1 MIRPAGTDPQEKLPV
16 AVWIHGG
23 GWVQGSG
30 VDLRYNMSF
39 IVQQSQEM
47 GQPIIAITINYRLS
61 AWGFLQGFASG
72 EGQSEDAGSNWGIRD
87 QRLALHWI
95 QENIGAFGGMYSTTP
110 IETV

>member
-1 MIRPAGTDPQEKLPV
+1 V

-47 GQPIIAITINYRLS
+47 EQPIIAVTINYRLS

-72 EGQSEDAGSNWGIRD
+72 EGQLEDAGSNWGFRD
-87 QRLALHWI
+87 QRLALHWL
-95 QENIGAFGGMYSTTP
+95 QENIRAFGGLFPTIP